1 MAIIKTGTF
10 TGSSAAQ
17 VIELGFIPDF
27 FMTISMT
34 DGAVKTF
41 VYEKNMSDATGA
53 YMCESDDDIIASNGF
68 TPYTGGD
75 PTVSSGTTPGASK
88 GITIGTSAQ
97 QNGVK
102 THYLAIC
109 SG

>member
-17 VIELGFIPDF
+17 NIELGFIPDF

-34 DGAVKTF
+34 DNAVKTF

-53 YMCESDDDIIASNGF
+53 R
-68 TPYTGGD
+68 
-75 PTVSSGTTPGASK
+75 
-88 GITIGTSAQ
+88 
-97 QNGVK
+97 
-102 THYLAIC
+102 
-109 SG
+109 